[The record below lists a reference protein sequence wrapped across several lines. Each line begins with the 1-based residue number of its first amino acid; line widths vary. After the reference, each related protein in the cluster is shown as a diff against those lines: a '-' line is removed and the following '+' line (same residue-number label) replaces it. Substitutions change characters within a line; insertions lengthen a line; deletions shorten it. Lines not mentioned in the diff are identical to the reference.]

1 MASTP
6 EKDFQNDLE
15 AIRVDVKALSDT
27 VGNLIAEASKAQA
40 AMGKTIKKAAKN
52 AAGDVEEMWDGAVNL
67 GHDAAEA
74 TRIAAHAGVSTIDT
88 EIKRNPIYAVLISLG
103 IGFLV
108 GILNRK

>member
-15 AIRVDVKALSDT
+15 AIRVDMKVLSDT
-27 VGNLIAEASKAQA
+27 VGNLVAEASKAQA
-40 AMGKTIKKAAKN
+40 AMGKTITKAAKN

-67 GHDAAEA
+67 GQ
-74 TRIAAHAGVSTIDT
+74 VSTVER